1 VNDTLSVPF
10 FAKKN
15 RRHIVYNCLESG
27 HCGGW
32 KNKTL
37 VFLIYFDSNHLENTL
52 GTLFNQSIAF
62 KNLKIIQKPIINLK
76 SKIFQS
82 SGLFFIGVFKVRK
95 HLIITLLIIWNK
107 INIKIN
113 RFRAWNHRQ
122 ERLYLFQLKSQD
134 PLLSLPLKKTEKKRG
149 KWSMVPKCNVK
160 SYRDRLTK

>member
-1 VNDTLSVPF
+1 MRTSLFPPEVNEVNDTLSVPF

-62 KNLKIIQKPIINLK
+62 KNLKNHPKTHNQPEIQNL
-76 SKIFQS
+76 SKLRSIFYRCFQ
-82 SGLFFIGVFKVRK
+82 GEK
-95 HLIITLLIIWNK
+95 TL
-107 INIKIN
+107 
-113 RFRAWNHRQ
+113 NHNSPHHM
-122 ERLYLFQLKSQD
+122 K
-134 PLLSLPLKKTEKKRG
+134 
-149 KWSMVPKCNVK
+149 
-160 SYRDRLTK
+160 